1 VSLETP
7 GPAGCH
13 GPERGATRARV
24 DDRPFAHARGGAPG
38 PEPPC
43 GAGVLPLKL
52 RVLKGFARQARSY
65 AARRLVGGAVL
76 ALVPVIVAAS
86 PEPLTVLTSTGRR
99 QVPAVT
105 REGPELVAIEDVA
118 RGFGVKV
125 TTDRRSGAGTLAVGA
140 HEVGLYDGKSL
151 ASVDGDLRL
160 LSAPVHLEGGR
171 WLVPVDGVPRLLE
184 PLLGQ
189 PVEWRA
195 SERVLVVGHVS
206 VPSISVRASESGN
219 RARIVFEASEPV
231 PFRVEQGQ
239 HRIHVTVSRDV
250 VDVTMPGESLQGGI
264 VDSIR
269 FVGGRTNLF
278 VVHLGSRFR
287 KAHASQQESPPRLIL
302 DLEGEAAPTAPAR
315 PAPARAEA
323 RPSPRPPAP
332 ADGALIRTVVIDPGH
347 GGANVGAQGPAG
359 TLEKDVSLAIARRL
373 RTDLV
378 NALGLQVFLT
388 RDHDE
393 DVNLDQRTAIANNYK
408 ADLFI
413 SIHANAS
420 RARGARGSE
429 VYFLS
434 YQASDDDARRI
445 AQLEGAAEPYG
456 PAPPGSDLA
465 IVLWDMAQAEHLEES
480 SALATRIQDELAGV
494 TGAEGRGVK
503 QAPFRVLVGATMP
516 AVLVE
521 VAFISN
527 PEEEKELSSDTYQS
541 KIAAAL
547 MRGIARY
554 RQERA
559 ARLGGAA
566 TTGGRP

>member
-1 VSLETP
+1 
-7 GPAGCH
+7 
-13 GPERGATRARV
+13 
-24 DDRPFAHARGGAPG
+24 
-38 PEPPC
+38 
-43 GAGVLPLKL
+43 
-52 RVLKGFARQARSY
+52 LKGFARQARSFVT
-65 AARRLVGGAVL
+65 RRLVRGAVL
-76 ALVPVIVAAS
+76 ALVPVLAAAT
-86 PEPLTVLTSTGRR
+86 PEPVTVLTPSGRR
-99 QVPAVT
+99 EVKTLT
-105 REGPELVAIEDVA
+105 RGGAELVAIEDVA
-118 RGFGVKV
+118 LGTGMEV
-125 TTDRRSGAGTLAVGA
+125 TNDPRSGAATLALGA
-140 HEVGLYDGKSL
+140 HQVGLYDGKSL

-160 LSAPVHLEGGR
+160 LSAPVHFEGGR
-171 WLVPVDGVPRLLE
+171 WLVPLDGLPRLLE

-189 PVEWRA
+189 PVDWRA
-195 SERVLVVGHVS
+195 AERVLVVGPVS
-206 VPSISVRASESGN
+206 LPRIAVSASESAG
-219 RARIVFEASEPV
+219 RARIVFEASERV
-231 PFRVEQGQ
+231 PFRVEQGE
-239 HRIHVTVSRDV
+239 HRIHITIPRDA
-250 VDVTMPGESLQGGI
+250 VDVTMPGEQLQGGI
-264 VDSIR
+264 VDSIQ
-269 FVGGRTNLF
+269 FVGGRSNAF
-278 VVHLGSRFR
+278 VVRLGPRFK
-287 KAHASQQESPPRLIL
+287 KARASEQESPPRLVL
-302 DLEGEAAPTAPAR
+302 DLEGEAAPPGAP
-315 PAPARAEA
+315 PSPA
-323 RPSPRPPAP
+323 RPSPTPTAAGRAEPRSSAP
-332 ADGALIRTVVIDPGH
+332 ADGAMIRTVVIDPGH
-347 GGANVGAQGPAG
+347 GGANVGAQGPSG

-378 NALGLQVFLT
+378 NVLGLQVFLT

-393 DVNLDQRTAIANNYK
+393 DVDLDQRTAIANNYK

-527 PEEEKELSSDTYQS
+527 PEEEKELASEAYQS

-559 ARLGGAA
+559 ARLGGTAA
-566 TTGGRP
+566 SGGRP